1 MLHDWTRIV
10 ERQQDQS
17 YFRALSQF
25 VDRERLQHNVYP
37 THSDVYAALH
47 LTSLENTRVVVL
59 GQDPYHG
66 VGQAHGL
73 SFSVPNGVALPPSL
87 RNIMKERQADLGI
100 PMTPDGNLAPW
111 AKQGVLLLNST
122 LTVREGEAGSH
133 RGHGWEMF
141 TDALLAAV
149 NAKDHRVV
157 FVLWGSTAQ
166 QKRALI
172 TGKHH
177 VVLQSPH
184 PSPLSAHRGFFGSS
198 PFSQVNRALEE
209 VGELPIDWHNDITQ

>member
-1 MLHDWTRIV
+1 VLHDWSHIV
-10 ERQQDQS
+10 ELQQQQS
-17 YFRALSQF
+17 YFRTLSQF
-25 VDRERLQHNVYP
+25 VERERLQHVVYP
-37 THSDVYAALH
+37 AHSDVYSALR
-47 LTSLENTRVVVL
+47 LTPLEKTRVVLL

-66 VGQAHGL
+66 AGQAHGL

-87 RNIMKERQADLGI
+87 RNIMKERQTDVGI
-100 PMTPDGNLAPW
+100 PLSPHGNLTRW

-133 RGHGWEMF
+133 RGQGWETF

-166 QKRALI
+166 QKHALI

-177 VVLQSPH
+177 VVLQAPH

-198 PFSQVNRALEE
+198 PFSQVNKALEE
-209 VGELPIDWHNDITQ
+209 VGEIPIDWRNDINQ

>member
-1 MLHDWTRIV
+1 VLHDWSRIV
-10 ERQQDQS
+10 ELQQQQS
-17 YFRALSQF
+17 YFHTLSQY
-25 VDRERLQHNVYP
+25 VEHERLQHVVYP
-37 THSDVYAALH
+37 AHSDTYAALQY
-47 LTSLENTRVVVL
+47 TPLENTRVVLL

-66 VGQAHGL
+66 AGQAHGL
-73 SFSVPNGVALPPSL
+73 SFSVPTGVALPPSL

-100 PMTPDGNLAPW
+100 PVSPHGNLTAW

-133 RGHGWEMF
+133 RGQGWETF
-141 TDALLAAV
+141 TDVLLAAV

-198 PFSQVNRALEE
+198 PFSQVNKALKE
-209 VGELPIDWHNDITQ
+209 VGELPIDWRNDINQ

>member
-37 THSDVYAALH
+37 AHSDVYAALH

-209 VGELPIDWHNDITQ
+209 VGELPIDWHNDVTQ

>member
-1 MLHDWTRIV
+1 
-10 ERQQDQS
+10 
-17 YFRALSQF
+17 
-25 VDRERLQHNVYP
+25 
-37 THSDVYAALH
+37 
-47 LTSLENTRVVVL
+47 
-59 GQDPYHG
+59 
-66 VGQAHGL
+66 
-73 SFSVPNGVALPPSL
+73 
-87 RNIMKERQADLGI
+87 MKERQADVGI
-100 PMTPDGNLAPW
+100 PLSPQGNLSGW

-133 RGHGWEMF
+133 RGQGWETF

-166 QKRALI
+166 QKHALI

-177 VVLQSPH
+177 VVLQAPH

-198 PFSQVNRALEE
+198 PFSQVNKTLEE
-209 VGELPIDWHNDITQ
+209 VGEIPIDWRNDINQ

>member
-37 THSDVYAALH
+37 AHSDVYAALH

-66 VGQAHGL
+66 VDQAHGL

-209 VGELPIDWHNDITQ
+209 VGELPIDWYNDVTQ